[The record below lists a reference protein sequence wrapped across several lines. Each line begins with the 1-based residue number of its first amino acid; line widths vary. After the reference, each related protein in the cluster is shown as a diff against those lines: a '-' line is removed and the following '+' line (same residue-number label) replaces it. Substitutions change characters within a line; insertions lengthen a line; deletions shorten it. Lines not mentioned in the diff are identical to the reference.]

1 MRNLAIGTS
10 VGSTN
15 ISEQQITGVRL
26 IIAYWKRVGILLNE
40 AVDRAI
46 RETENSACY
55 GKECSWNDET
65 IRYMID
71 NWNDI

>member
-46 RETENSACY
+46 RETENSARAVSRAPFFRNQ
-55 GKECSWNDET
+55 EAH
-65 IRYMID
+65 
-71 NWNDI
+71 

>member
-1 MRNLAIGTS
+1 MSNLAFETS
-10 VGSTN
+10 IGSTR
-15 ISEQQITGVRL
+15 ISEKEIKGIRS
-26 IIAYWKRVGILLNE
+26 IIAYWKRIGVLLTE

-46 RETENSACY
+46 LETENSARY
-55 GKECSWNDET
+55 GNECSWNDET

>member
-1 MRNLAIGTS
+1 MRNLAFGTS
-10 VGSTN
+10 VGSTS

-40 AVDRAI
+40 AVERAV
-46 RETENSACY
+46 RETKDSARY